1 MGYADSQRPLLG
13 IKGVAKVYGGTIP
26 ARTWHDFMSEAL
38 KDVPVTDFNQPAPL
52 KAVADAI
59 ARNARGG
66 FDPGD
71 KRSLLDSGSGGPYEF
86 EPPPPQAVAP
96 ETTSTTQP
104 GGFDSGTTTST
115 TNPPFL
121 RP

>member
-1 MGYADSQRPLLG
+1 VS
-13 IKGVAKVYGGTIP
+13 KVYGGTIP
-26 ARTWHDFMSEAL
+26 ARTWHDFMSAAL

-71 KRSLLDSGSGGPYEF
+71 KRTPIDTGSGGPYQF
-86 EPPPPQAVAP
+86 EPPAPQAVPP
-96 ETTSTTQP
+96 ETTTTQP
-104 GGFDSGTTTST
+104 AGSTATTTST
-115 TNPPFL
+115 TAPPGFL
-121 RP
+121 R

>member
-1 MGYADSQRPLLG
+1 MSQ
-13 IKGVAKVYGGTIP
+13 
-26 ARTWHDFMSEAL
+26 AL

-71 KRSLLDSGSGGPYEF
+71 KRTPVDSGTGGPYEI
-86 EPPPPQAVAP
+86 EPPNPVAVPP

-104 GGFDSGTTTST
+104 SFDNGGTTTT
-115 TNPPFL
+115 TTSRFFP
-121 RP
+121 

>member
-1 MGYADSQRPLLG
+1 MSQ
-13 IKGVAKVYGGTIP
+13 
-26 ARTWHDFMSEAL
+26 AL

-71 KRSLLDSGSGGPYEF
+71 KRTPLDSGTGGPYQV
-86 EPPPPQAVAP
+86 EPPAPVAVAP
-96 ETTSTTQP
+96 EVV
-104 GGFDSGTTTST
+104 TTTTEPPSDQT
-115 TNPPFL
+115 TTTTAPPGFL
-121 RP
+121 R